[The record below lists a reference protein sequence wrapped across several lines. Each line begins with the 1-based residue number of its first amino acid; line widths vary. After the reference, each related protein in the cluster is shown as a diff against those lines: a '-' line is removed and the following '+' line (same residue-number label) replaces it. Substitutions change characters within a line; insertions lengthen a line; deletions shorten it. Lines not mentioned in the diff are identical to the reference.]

1 MKFLKLTGLLLTTI
15 MSASLVVGC
24 AQVSADEMLTH
35 PKAST
40 KTDNIQ
46 KKIEEKFGKDIKL
59 ITPPSTQNLSTINFR
74 DLDGDS
80 KQEAIVFFRNP
91 NDNKLKGV
99 ILKDTNGKL
108 EIYEGIDGVGK
119 EIEKVNFDDI
129 DNNKKEEI
137 YISWQPE
144 SSYDIGFG
152 VYDFDGSK
160 INTIKEDKVRTWFL
174 GDLDENKVNELY
186 VFNEE
191 RENMDNP
198 NTRLERYE
206 LKDGK
211 LNIVDTCK
219 IQDFA
224 FGPLSV
230 IFGNAKL
237 NQKGIFMDIEDGN
250 AAFTDLIVLKDGK
263 MDNVFY
269 DQEGGFTDKTFKSGP
284 TPSYDIDGDGIVEI
298 SIPTQSKGYENEAM
312 AFVVWITEWFKWDGQ
327 DGLVH
332 VMDTYENYPMNMSF
346 VMEEGWKEN
355 IKIETNDYNSD
366 ETFVKFF
373 YEDEFNRELLFEIQY
388 VAPKNAKKFEE
399 LGYQKLKIDNK
410 NIYYVK
416 INNELKSQNAK
427 KFQLNIDQIN
437 ERMSNLITNSIF

>member
-15 MSASLVVGC
+15 MSASLMVGC
-24 AQVSADEMLTH
+24 AQVSADKMITP
-35 PKAST
+35 PKASV
-40 KTDNIQ
+40 KADNIQ
-46 KKIEEKFGKDIKL
+46 KKIEEKFGKDISL
-59 ITPPSTQNLSTINFR
+59 ITPPSTQDLSPINFR

-91 NDNKLKGV
+91 KDNRLKGV
-99 ILKDTNGKL
+99 ILKDINGKL

-119 EIEKVNFDDI
+119 EIEKVSFDDI

-152 VYDFDGSK
+152 VYEFYGSK
-160 INTIKEDKVRTWFL
+160 IDTIKEDKVRTWFL
-174 GDLDENKVNELY
+174 GDLDDDQINELY

-211 LNIVDTCK
+211 LNIVDTCR
-219 IQDFA
+219 IEDFA
-224 FGPLSV
+224 FGPQSV
-230 IFGNAKL
+230 MFGNAKL
-237 NQKGIFMDIEDGN
+237 NQKGIFMDIATGN
-250 AAFTDLIVLKDGK
+250 AGFTDLIVLKDGK
-263 MDNVFY
+263 MHNVFY
-269 DQEGGFTDKTFKSGP
+269 DQKGGFTDKTFKPGP
-284 TPSYDIDGDGIVEI
+284 TPSYDVDKDGIVEI

-312 AFVVWITEWFKWDGQ
+312 AFVVWITEWFKWDGK

-346 VMEEGWKEN
+346 VMEKGWKEKL
-355 IKIETNDYNSD
+355 KIEVNNYDSD
-366 ETFVKFF
+366 QTFVKFF
-373 YEDEFNRELLFEIQY
+373 YEDESNKELLFEIQY
-388 VAPKNAKKFEE
+388 VAPKNAKEFEDR
-399 LGYQKLKIDNK
+399 GYQKLKIDNK

-416 INNELKSQNAK
+416 INNELESQNAK
-427 KFQLNIDQIN
+427 EFQLNIDQIN
-437 ERMSNLITNSIF
+437 ERMSNLITNPIF